1 MTSMQ
6 KIEFIL
12 RRLLSSCAV
21 LIGVSIMT
29 FFIARVVPS
38 NAAELYIGPKARPED
53 VARVA
58 KQLGLDKPLPVQ
70 YAIYM
75 NELIHG
81 DLGLSLGTKRP
92 VLTEIRG
99 RLPATLELLFSGM
112 LLALLIGIP
121 LGVLS
126 ARWQGKPVDTAVRI
140 ISIMGVSMPAFFL
153 GLLLQIFFFRELH
166 LLPLAARINADLRFT
181 SPIVE
186 KTGFFLLDSL
196 ITRNWVG
203 FKDAFLH
210 LILPA
215 FTLAAYPIGLVARMT
230 RASMLEVLEQ
240 DYIRTARAYGIRD
253 LVITCRYALK
263 NAIGPTLTISG
274 ITFAY
279 ALTGTFFVE
288 LIFNWPGLGLF
299 TSRSLLGLDYPAIMG
314 VTLFGAVGYVLINL
328 IVDLL
333 QAWVDPRI
341 SLK

>member
-1 MTSMQ
+1 MR
-6 KIEFIL
+6 KFEFIL
-12 RRLLSSCAV
+12 RRLLTSLLV

-53 VARVA
+53 IARVS

-70 YAIYM
+70 YFIYM
-75 NELIHG
+75 NELFHG
-81 DLGLSLGTKRP
+81 DLGQSLGTKRP
-92 VLTEIRG
+92 VLTEISG

-112 LLALLIGIP
+112 LLAIFIGVP

-126 ARWQGKPVDTAVRI
+126 ARWQGKPPDTTVRI
-140 ISIMGVSMPAFFL
+140 LSIMGVSMPAFFL
-153 GLLLQIFFFRELH
+153 GLLLQILFFRDLH
-166 LLPLAARINADLRFT
+166 LLPLAARINGDLRFT

-196 ITRNWVG
+196 FTANWAAL
-203 FKDAFLH
+203 KDVLLH
-210 LILPA
+210 LMLPA
-215 FTLAAYPIGLVARMT
+215 LTLAAYPIGLIARMT

-240 DYIRTARAYGIRD
+240 DYIRTARAYGIRTAV
-253 LVITCRYALK
+253 VIYLYALK
-263 NAIGPTLTISG
+263 NAISPTLTIIG

-288 LIFNWPGLGLF
+288 VIFNWPGLGLF
-299 TSRSLLGLDYPAIMG
+299 TVRSLLGLDYPAIMG
-314 VTLFGAVGYVLINL
+314 ITLFGAVGYVLINL
-328 IVDLL
+328 VVDLL

>member
-1 MTSMQ
+1 MR

-12 RRLLSSCAV
+12 RRLLSSLFV

-38 NAAELYIGPKARPED
+38 NAAELYIGPKARPD
-53 VARVA
+53 DIARVT

-70 YAIYM
+70 YVIYM

-81 DLGLSLGTKRP
+81 DLGQSLGTKRP
-92 VLTEIRG
+92 VMVEITG

-112 LLALLIGIP
+112 FLAVLIGVP

-126 ARWQGKPVDTAVRI
+126 ARWQGKPLDTAVRI
-140 ISIMGVSMPAFFL
+140 VSILGVSIPAFFL
-153 GLLLQIFFFRELH
+153 GLLLQILFFRNLH
-166 LLPLAARINADLRFT
+166 LLPLAARVEGDLRFT

-186 KTGFFLLDSL
+186 TTGFFLLDSL
-196 ITRNWVG
+196 LTRNWVA
-203 FKDAFLH
+203 FKDVLVH

-215 FTLAAYPIGLVARMT
+215 FTLAAYPIGLIARMT

-240 DYIRTARAYGIRD
+240 DYIRTARAYGVREKI
-253 LVITCRYALK
+253 ITYLYALK
-263 NAIGPTLTISG
+263 NAIGPTLTVTG

-288 LIFNWPGLGLF
+288 FIFNWPGLGLF
-299 TSRSLLGLDYPAIMG
+299 TTRSLTGLDYPAIMG
-314 VTLFGAVGYVLINL
+314 VTLFGAFGYVLINL

>member
-1 MTSMQ
+1 MN
-6 KIEFIL
+6 KFEFIL
-12 RRLLSSCAV
+12 RRLFTSIIV

-29 FFIARVVPS
+29 FLIARVVPS

-53 VARVA
+53 IARVT

-70 YAIYM
+70 YAVYM
-75 NELIHG
+75 NELLHG

-92 VLTEIRG
+92 VLTEIRD
-99 RLPATLELLFSGM
+99 RLPATLELLLSGM
-112 LLALLIGIP
+112 FLAVLIGVP

-126 ARWQGKPVDTAVRI
+126 ARWQGKPLDTGVRI

-153 GLLLQIFFFRELH
+153 GLLLQIFFFRDLH
-166 LLPLAARINADLRFT
+166 LLPLAARVNGDLRFT

-186 KTGFFLLDSL
+186 MTGFFLIDSL
-196 ITRNWVG
+196 LTRNWVAL
-203 FKDAFLH
+203 KDVFLH
-210 LILPA
+210 LFLPSV
-215 FTLAAYPIGLVARMT
+215 TLAAYPIGLIARMT

-240 DYIRTARAYGIRD
+240 DYIRTARAYGVRD
-253 LVITCRYALK
+253 AVITYLYALK
-263 NAIGPTLTISG
+263 NALSPTLTIIG

-288 LIFNWPGLGLF
+288 VIFNWPGLGQF
-299 TSRSLLGLDYPAIMG
+299 TVRSLLGLDYPAIMG
-314 VTLFGAVGYVLINL
+314 ITLFGAVGYVLINL

-333 QAWVDPRI
+333 QAWIDPRI

>member
-1 MTSMQ
+1 MH
-6 KIEFIL
+6 KIEFVF
-12 RRLLSSCAV
+12 RRFATSFIV

-38 NAAELYIGPKARPED
+38 NAAELYIGPKARPADIE
-53 VARVA
+53 RVT
-58 KQLGLDKPLPVQ
+58 KQLGFDKPLPIQ
-70 YAIYM
+70 YAVYM
-75 NELIHG
+75 NELLHG
-81 DLGLSLGTKRP
+81 DLGQSLGTKRP

-112 LLALLIGIP
+112 FLAVLIGIP

-126 ARWQGKPVDTAVRI
+126 ALWQGKPVDTAIRI
-140 ISIMGVSMPAFFL
+140 ISIMGVSMPAFYL
-153 GLLLQIFFFRELH
+153 GLLLQIFFFRDLH
-166 LLPLAARINADLRFT
+166 LLPLAARIDGDLRFI

-186 KTGFFLLDSL
+186 MTGFFLLDSFL
-196 ITRNWVG
+196 TRNWLA
-203 FKDAFLH
+203 FKDVFLH
-210 LILPA
+210 LILPSI
-215 FTLAAYPIGLVARMT
+215 TLAAYPSGLIARMT

-253 LVITCRYALK
+253 LVVTYLYALK
-263 NAIGPTLTISG
+263 NAIGPTLTIIG

-288 LIFNWPGLGLF
+288 VIFNWPGLGLF
-299 TSRSLLGLDYPAIMG
+299 TVRSLLGLDYPAIMG
-314 VTLFGAVGYVLINL
+314 ITLFGAVGYVLINL